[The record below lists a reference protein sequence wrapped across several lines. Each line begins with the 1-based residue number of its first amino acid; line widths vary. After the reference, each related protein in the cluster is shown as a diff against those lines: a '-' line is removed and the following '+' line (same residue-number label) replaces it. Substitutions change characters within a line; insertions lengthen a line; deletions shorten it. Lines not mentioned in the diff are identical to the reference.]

1 MTRPALLAA
10 SAAAFVLGHA
20 ATAHAAGGDV
30 QTLTFR
36 TGPIAIQPYFT
47 AQGTAVAPSPSVDGY
62 VVGMSADVVDAE
74 GNVVPYWEV
83 MLHHV
88 VFAKLLSPDSTCGAL
103 NGIPAER
110 FYAEGEERY
119 SMSLPDGY
127 GYPNAGASVWGLVYM
142 LMNHQ
147 SRPRTVY
154 IRYTVRYV
162 TGGTLTPV
170 TPIWMDVRN
179 CRGDPV
185 WDVPGTGGP
194 GSAYAQSYDW
204 ISSTG
209 GRLVAGGAHLHGGG
223 LGLELADATCGR
235 TLFRSEPSWLNRE
248 PVPILH
254 EVSPSHM
261 TSFTSVEGIP
271 VAAGDR
277 LRLTA
282 YYDDS
287 LPHTRVMGIMILYLA
302 PGAVSGCEAVP
313 PLQLDPGTPSAPPLS
328 LFPLPTQPSGPTR
341 NVRSTWVGD
350 YRFGVGRVRVK
361 PGTTFTWRFLGSVS
375 HNVTLANGP
384 IGFSSPSLRGGATF
398 SYRFARRGVYQ
409 LVCSL
414 HPVAMTEIV
423 TVR

>member
-1 MTRPALLAA
+1 
-10 SAAAFVLGHA
+10 
-20 ATAHAAGGDV
+20 
-30 QTLTFR
+30 
-36 TGPIAIQPYFT
+36 
-47 AQGTAVAPSPSVDGY
+47 
-62 VVGMSADVVDAE
+62 
-74 GNVVPYWEV
+74 
-83 MLHHV
+83 
-88 VFAKLLSPDSTCGAL
+88 
-103 NGIPAER
+103 
-110 FYAEGEERY
+110 
-119 SMSLPDGY
+119 
-127 GYPNAGASVWGLVYM
+127 
-142 LMNHQ
+142 
-147 SRPRTVY
+147 
-154 IRYTVRYV
+154 
-162 TGGTLTPV
+162 
-170 TPIWMDVRN
+170 
-179 CRGDPV
+179 
-185 WDVPGTGGP
+185 
-194 GSAYAQSYDW
+194 
-204 ISSTG
+204 
-209 GRLVAGGAHLHGGG
+209 
-223 LGLELADATCGR
+223 
-235 TLFRSEPSWLNRE
+235 
-248 PVPILH
+248 
-254 EVSPSHM
+254 M
-261 TSFTSVEGIP
+261 TSFTSAEGIP